1 MRLDPGAAMLR
12 IGKAALCELIPHHGT
27 MCLLDGVEQW
37 DDTSILCTTASHRE
51 LTNPLRRDG
60 RLEAICGLEYAA
72 QAMAVHVGLLEQGKE
87 RRLTVGY
94 LGAVKNLMLRVT
106 RLDDVTGDLTAQ
118 ATRLVGEVNCFIYAF
133 RVSVGRE
140 TVLDGR
146 ASIFLKYLDH
156 RS

>member
-1 MRLDPGAAMLR
+1 ML
-12 IGKAALCELIPHHGT
+12 IVDKAALCRLIPHHGT
-27 MCLLDGVEQW
+27 MCLLDTVARW
-37 DDTSILCTTASHRE
+37 DDSSILCTTASHRDA
-51 LTNPLRRDG
+51 TNPLRRDNQ
-60 RLEAICGLEYAA
+60 LEAICGLEYAA

-94 LGAVKNLMLRVT
+94 LGGVKNLTLRAI
-106 RLDDVTGDLTAQ
+106 RLDDVKGDLTIQ

-140 TVLDGR
+140 EFLDGR

-156 RS
+156 QS